1 MKCVILTLIPVN
13 SGTAVDW
20 VGCDEE
26 RRLLQVMFTGG
37 WVYRYAEVSPEVLQ
51 GLTGAKSKGQNTPVC
66 AIDAYP
72 CRCRPCQK

>member
-37 WVYRYAEVSPEVLQ
+37 CLSLRR
-51 GLTGAKSKGQNTPVC
+51 GLA
-66 AIDAYP
+66 
-72 CRCRPCQK
+72 